1 MLEKAAEAKV
11 TLVHSSLQELNDQ
24 LTRLE
29 SGAENLRQR
38 LSSVLRPD
46 ESPTLG
52 SKEAT
57 APPSPVPLVEEING
71 FAKRL
76 RIVRSGLELIF
87 DQLEL

>member
-11 TLVHSSLQELNDQ
+11 NLVHSSLQELNDQ

-38 LSSVLRPD
+38 LTSVLRPD
-46 ESPTLG
+46 ESPTVG
-52 SKEAT
+52 AKELPA
-57 APPSPVPLVEEING
+57 ASPVPLVEEING
-71 FAKRL
+71 FVKRVC
-76 RIVRSGLELIF
+76 IVRSGLELIF

>member
-1 MLEKAAEAKV
+1 MSEVAEAKV

-46 ESPTLG
+46 ESPTVG

-57 APPSPVPLVEEING
+57 AACPVPLVEEING
-71 FAKRL
+71 FAKRI

>member
-11 TLVHSSLQELNDQ
+11 TLVHSSLQELSEQ

-29 SGAENLRQR
+29 GGAENLRQR

-46 ESPTLG
+46 ESPTG
-52 SKEAT
+52 AKEP

-71 FAKRL
+71 FAKRV